1 MVIKSITFANAREGW
16 QIWEEKLNQLDAPA
30 GQILMGMEAT
40 SRYGENLYQ
49 ELEQRGY
56 VLRLLHPGQ
65 THHFHQQRG
74 LRAKTDRLDAMTIA
88 RALLSGEARMGYVPS
103 EQVATYR
110 ELVRL
115 HTQLSD
121 TAASYQNEI
130 QALIVVLF
138 PEFTQ
143 VFADP
148 CLPTALSVLKAFPS
162 AQALV
167 EAGVEPLV
175 QLLRAQ
181 PAAHYG
187 RPTAKKLLALANQSV
202 SSGRARAGRSTS
214 LRILCDQLEHTQ
226 ANLARLNAEIEQLLN
241 TDPGVKGLQ
250 QVPEFGPKTLAVL
263 RAEVGDV
270 QRFSRTDEVIAY
282 GGMDIE
288 IKESGLGSRQS
299 QTFQTRQWPGSRRV
313 LYMTALRCIHRQDS
327 AFGVYYQRLVQRGLK
342 KGSALMA
349 VMRKLLAVAAH
360 LLMHEGEE
368 YDSNKVCGSRE
379 SVCRRLEA
387 RYSEV
392 QGGYLFLLPKGFFAL
407 LAQDLTNLMASLPR
421 LRHQYQSRGRAT
433 CPKLE
438 KS

>member
-1 MVIKSITFANAREGW
+1 MRGNEQEPSLKEKRRCAMKMPPPAPSSEGAVIKYVCGIDIGSQCCVGCICRPDKSVVIKSITFANAREGW
-16 QIWEEKLNQLDAPA
+16 QIWEEKLKQLDAPA
-30 GQILMGMEAT
+30 GEILIGMEAT

-56 VLRLLHPGQ
+56 VLRLFHPGQ

-88 RALLSGEARMGYVPS
+88 RALLSGEARMGYVPD

-130 QALIVVLF
+130 QALVVVLF

-143 VFADP
+143 VKASP
-148 CLPTALSVLKAFPS
+148 CLPTALAVLKAFPS

-167 EAGVEPLV
+167 EAGVEALV
-175 QLLRAQ
+175 QVLRAQ

-187 RPTAKKLLALANQSV
+187 RPTAKKLVALANQSV

-226 ANLARLNAEIEQLLN
+226 ANLARLNTEIEQLLN

-263 RAEVGDV
+263 RAELGDV
-270 QRFSRTDEVIAY
+270 QRFSRIDARDCLWGDGYRDQGERSQ
-282 GGMDIE
+282 D
-288 IKESGLGSRQS
+288 RQS
-299 QTFQTRQWPGSRRV
+299 QTFQTRQWLAATRPLHERSALHSSERV
-313 LYMTALRCIHRQDS
+313 GLWCLLS
-327 AFGVYYQRLVQRGLK
+327 AFGATRPQEGLRTDGRDAQNV
-342 KGSALMA
+342 GS
-349 VMRKLLAVAAH
+349 
-360 LLMHEGEE
+360 G
-368 YDSNKVCGSRE
+368 C
-379 SVCRRLEA
+379 
-387 RYSEV
+387 
-392 QGGYLFLLPKGFFAL
+392 P
-407 LAQDLTNLMASLPR
+407 LTHA
-421 LRHQYQSRGRAT
+421 
-433 CPKLE
+433 
-438 KS
+438 

>member
-1 MVIKSITFANAREGW
+1 MRGNEQEPSLKEKRRCAMKMPPPAPSSEGAVIKYVCGIDIGSQCCVGCICRPDKSVVIKSITFANAREGW
-16 QIWEEKLNQLDAPA
+16 QIWEEKLKQLDAPA
-30 GQILMGMEAT
+30 GEILIGMEAT

-56 VLRLLHPGQ
+56 VLRLFHPGQ

-88 RALLSGEARMGYVPS
+88 RALLSGEARMGYVPD

-130 QALIVVLF
+130 QALVVVLF

-143 VFADP
+143 VKASP
-148 CLPTALSVLKAFPS
+148 CLPTALAVLKAFPS

-167 EAGVEPLV
+167 EAGVEALV
-175 QLLRAQ
+175 QVLRAQ

-187 RPTAKKLLALANQSV
+187 RPTAKKLVALANQSV

-226 ANLARLNAEIEQLLN
+226 ANLARLNTEIEQLLN

-263 RAEVGDV
+263 RAELGDV
-270 QRFSRTDEVIAY
+270 QRFSRIDARDCLWGDGYRDQGERSV
-282 GGMDIE
+282 E
-288 IKESGLGSRQS
+288 RQS
-299 QTFQTRQWPGSRRV
+299 QTFQTRQWLAATRPLHERSALHSSERV
-313 LYMTALRCIHRQDS
+313 GLWCLLS
-327 AFGVYYQRLVQRGLK
+327 AFGATRPQEGLRTDGRDAQNV
-342 KGSALMA
+342 GS
-349 VMRKLLAVAAH
+349 
-360 LLMHEGEE
+360 G
-368 YDSNKVCGSRE
+368 C
-379 SVCRRLEA
+379 
-387 RYSEV
+387 
-392 QGGYLFLLPKGFFAL
+392 P
-407 LAQDLTNLMASLPR
+407 LTHA
-421 LRHQYQSRGRAT
+421 
-433 CPKLE
+433 
-438 KS
+438 

>member
-1 MVIKSITFANAREGW
+1 MKMPPPAPFSEGANIKYVCGIDIGSQFCAGCICRPDKTVVLKSLTFANAREGW
-16 QIWEEKLNQLDAPA
+16 QTWEEKLNQLDAPA
-30 GQILMGMEAT
+30 GQILIGMEAT
-40 SRYGENLYQ
+40 SRYGENLSH

-88 RALLSGEARMGYVPS
+88 RTLLSGEARMGYVPS
-103 EQVATYR
+103 DQVATYR

-148 CLPTALSVLKAFPS
+148 CLPTALSVLKAFSS

-167 EAGVEPLV
+167 EAGVEPLYQV
-175 QLLRAQ
+175 LRAQ
-181 PAAHYG
+181 PVAHYG
-187 RPTAKKLLALANQSV
+187 RPTAEKLVALAKQSV
-202 SSGRARAGRSTS
+202 SSGRARSGRSTS

-226 ANLARLNAEIEQLLN
+226 ANLARLNTEIEQLLN

-250 QVPEFGPKTLAVL
+250 QVPEFGSKTLAVL
-263 RAEVGDV
+263 RAELGDV

-282 GGMDIE
+282 GGMDIA
-288 IKESGLGSRQS
+288 IKESGLWKGKAKLSKRGS
-299 QTFQTRQWPGSRRV
+299 GLLRRV
-313 LYMTALRCIHRQDS
+313 LYMSALRCIHRKDS
-327 AFGVYYQRLVQRGLK
+327 AFGVYYQRLVDRGLK

-349 VMRKLLAVAAH
+349 VMRKLLAVATH
-360 LLMHEGEE
+360 LLMHEGEA
-368 YDSNKVCGSRE
+368 YDPSKVCGS
-379 SVCRRLEA
+379 SA
-387 RYSEV
+387 
-392 QGGYLFLLPKGFFAL
+392 G
-407 LAQDLTNLMASLPR
+407 
-421 LRHQYQSRGRAT
+421 
-433 CPKLE
+433 
-438 KS
+438 

>member
-1 MVIKSITFANAREGW
+1 VVIKSISFANAREGW

-30 GQILMGMEAT
+30 GQVLIGMEAT

-49 ELEQRGY
+49 ELERRGY

-88 RALLSGEARMGYVPS
+88 RTLLSGEARMGYVPS
-103 EQVATYR
+103 EQVVTYR

-115 HTQLSD
+115 HTHLAD

-148 CLPTALSVLKAFPS
+148 CLPTARAVLKAFPS

-181 PAAHYG
+181 PVAHYG
-187 RPTAKKLLALANQSV
+187 RPTAKKLVALAKQSV

-214 LRILCDQLEHTQ
+214 LRILCDQLERTQ
-226 ANLARLNAEIEQLLN
+226 ANLARLNTEIEQLLK

-263 RAEVGDV
+263 RAELGDV

-282 GGMDIE
+282 GGMDIQ
-288 IKESGLGSRQS
+288 IKESGLWKGKAKLSKHGS
-299 QTFQTRQWPGSRRV
+299 GLLRRV

-360 LLMHEGEE
+360 LLMHEGEK
-368 YDSNKVCGSRE
+368 YDPSKVCGSR
-379 SVCRRLEA
+379 A
-387 RYSEV
+387 
-392 QGGYLFLLPKGFFAL
+392 G
-407 LAQDLTNLMASLPR
+407 
-421 LRHQYQSRGRAT
+421 
-433 CPKLE
+433 
-438 KS
+438 

>member
-1 MVIKSITFANAREGW
+1 MNRTPPASSEEGANIQYVCGIDIGSQSCAGCICRPDKSVVVKSITFANAREGW
-16 QIWEEKLNQLDAPA
+16 QIWEEKLNQLDAPPS
-30 GQILMGMEAT
+30 QILIGMEAT
-40 SRYGENLYQ
+40 SRYGENLYH

-65 THHFHQQRG
+65 THHFHQQQG

-88 RALLSGEARMGYVPS
+88 RALLSGEARMGYVPD
-103 EQVATYR
+103 ERVATYR

-167 EAGVEPLV
+167 EAGVEPLF

-181 PAAHYG
+181 PVAHYG
-187 RPTAKKLLALANQSV
+187 RPTAKKLVALANQSV
-202 SSGRARAGRSTS
+202 SSGRAIAGRSVS

-263 RAEVGDV
+263 RAELGDV

-288 IKESGLGSRQS
+288 IKESGLWKGKAKLSKRGS
-299 QTFQTRQWPGSRRV
+299 GLLRRM
-313 LYMTALRCIHRQDS
+313 LYMTALRSIHREDS
-327 AFGVYYQRLVQRGLK
+327 AFGVYYQRLVERGLK
-342 KGSALMA
+342 TGSALMA
-349 VMRKLLAVAAH
+349 VMRKMLAVAAH
-360 LLMHEGEE
+360 LLRHEGEE
-368 YDSNKVCGSRE
+368 YDRSPVCGSR
-379 SVCRRLEA
+379 A
-387 RYSEV
+387 
-392 QGGYLFLLPKGFFAL
+392 G
-407 LAQDLTNLMASLPR
+407 
-421 LRHQYQSRGRAT
+421 
-433 CPKLE
+433 
-438 KS
+438 